1 MDSLFAI
8 VITVLVSLGILFMA
22 REIVCWY
29 WKINIINNNL
39 EKMIS
44 LLEAINSNT
53 DQSE

>member
-1 MDSLFAI
+1 MDTIFTI
-8 VITVLVSLGILFMA
+8 VVSILVCLGVIFMA

-29 WKINIINNNL
+29 WKINLINSNV

-44 LLEAINSNT
+44 LLEAIASNT